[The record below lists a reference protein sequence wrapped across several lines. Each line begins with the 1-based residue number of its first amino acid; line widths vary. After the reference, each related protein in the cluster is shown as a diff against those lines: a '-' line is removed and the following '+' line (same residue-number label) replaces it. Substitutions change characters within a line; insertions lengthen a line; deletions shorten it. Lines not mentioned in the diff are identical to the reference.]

1 MSGKGIIDHYVSLD
15 LETTGLYP
23 SRDKIIEIGAVKVI
37 KGKEAECFSTLV
49 NPGRKL
55 EERIVELTGI
65 CDDDLKDAPYIEDVL
80 EQILDFIRELP
91 LLGHSV
97 LFDFSFM
104 KKAAVDRKLSF
115 EKSGI
120 DTLKIARRYL
130 PELEHRSLGYL
141 CGYYKIEHQAHR
153 ALNDARATKELFL
166 KLAENFYDEESE
178 ESALFLPQP
187 LIANMKRDIP
197 ASKHRKEHLYRLLA
211 QHRITLDAD
220 VERLSRSEVDRLI
233 DKILSNAFQS
243 TSC

>member
-1 MSGKGIIDHYVSLD
+1 MSVSGIMGDHVSLD

-37 KGKEAECFSTLV
+37 GGKETESFSTLV

-65 CDDDLKDAPYIEDVL
+65 RDDDLKNAPYIEDVL
-80 EQILDFIRELP
+80 GQILEFIGELP

-97 LFDFSFM
+97 LFDYSFM

-115 EKSGI
+115 EKNGV

-153 ALNDARATKELFL
+153 ALNDARATEELFL
-166 KLAENFYDEESE
+166 RLTEDFYDADSSG
-178 ESALFLPQP
+178 SALFRPQP
-187 LIANMKRDIP
+187 LTAHVKRDIP
-197 ASKHRKEHLYRLLA
+197 ASRHRKEQLYRLMT
-211 QHRITLDAD
+211 QHKITLDVD
-220 VERLSRSEVDRLI
+220 VERLSRSEADRLI
-233 DKILSNAFQS
+233 DKILSNALLS